1 MNITVIRSNYRND
14 KCCCLISAQ
23 NIMRNYRKCPKF
35 LWFCYTIHCFVAT
48 LENCLLGNL
57 TVFMYSMYSSVNA
70 GVGFLLNNSIMS
82 FGNITPWVIAVTYDN
97 YSY

>member
-1 MNITVIRSNYRND
+1 MNITMIRSNYRNC

-23 NIMRNYRKCPKF
+23 NTMRNCRKCPKF
-35 LWFCYTIHCFVAT
+35 LWFCYTIHSFVAI

-70 GVGFLLNNSIMS
+70 GVGFL
-82 FGNITPWVIAVTYDN
+82 FE
-97 YSY
+97 